1 MAYPNFFTPNSAQY
15 WAQNPMNQ
23 AQSNLIWVQGEN
35 AAKAYPVQP
44 GANVIML
51 DSEGECFYIK
61 STDLSGMPQL
71 RKFSYKEI
79 TNEHVDLLP
88 TTPDYITREE
98 FEKFKS
104 DMNNRPRYNKN
115 YKKEDRVNE

>member
-1 MAYPNFFTPNSAQY
+1 MAYPNFFTPNSQY

-23 AQSNLIWVQGEN
+23 AQSNIIWVQGEN

-51 DSEGECFYIK
+51 DSEGDCFYIK

-79 TNEHVDLLP
+79 THEHVDMAS
-88 TTPDYITREE
+88 TTPDYITRDE

-104 DMNNRPRYNKN
+104 EMNNKPRYNKN

>member
-79 TNEHVDLLP
+79 TNEHVDLQP